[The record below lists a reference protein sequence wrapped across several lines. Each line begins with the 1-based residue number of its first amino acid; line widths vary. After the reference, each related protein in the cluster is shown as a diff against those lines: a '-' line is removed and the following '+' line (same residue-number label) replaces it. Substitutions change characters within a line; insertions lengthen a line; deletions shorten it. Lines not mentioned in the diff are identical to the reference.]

1 MKRAIVLMFVLFFI
15 FGCTVEKPL
24 DKPTEKIS
32 CCNRTVA
39 ENENR
44 CELVN
49 PPGHFSYQPG
59 PCDLEKNTCN
69 ITLLSVQKGGTSGSL
84 GGSGG
89 IGTTPIGG
97 QTKKETIGLEK
108 NIIEV
113 PICSGVTTDTCVQS
127 NCMAMVCGDFLY
139 RPKPLQSMPTE
150 EEIEAGAALPLT
162 QSEEEGF
169 SLYKADCK
177 FFKMDENLSKLLER
191 SGAVVNSFRFGIG
204 SERPHFEDFE
214 RFRYYFP
221 PSDKF
226 CSINTNG
233 NIDRYLNYLEV
244 CKIVGAA
251 NSILLC
257 NQYKNELNKTDPL
270 SSISKYQCVP
280 YTASLKESNK
290 MNFRKLYPFLY
301 TNKESNDKLEPN
313 SYKLK
318 ERGEIDKEYY
328 ARALTAEYSD
338 LIFKQNKTA
347 PFECEIDECLSGFCN
362 KKDYKRS
369 VILKKDGTKI
379 PVDCHYGTINER
391 RVVVCA
397 SHTADPEFRWDSSLD
412 DVNVY
417 PNYQKIPVY
426 VLQSHILKER
436 GSCFAAAGDELS
448 KIKKKS
454 STFFTEAINEN
465 WETLTFK
472 ELGDARNGKCKEKIN
487 QYLKEDTYYVFMSNP
502 VHLLKDI
509 ATRTNGKETDN
520 PSYYCQGE
528 ILDCTPRY
536 EFENILYLPQ
546 NEIYEI
552 EVIPSDF
559 NSAMV
564 SPNEDDKCPS
574 GYIKGKNNMCYATS
588 LEKGKKYLPAA
599 TIYFF
604 NNLDLAKGDNKKII
618 GYGIGK
624 AENSDLIK
632 KCNMKEGKDYENKD
646 IAIANPSEIYIQKE
660 DNTGSYQLGLQLGMD
675 TLREIMP
682 YFNYDNDKYYF
693 DLYKIK
699 ATSIPWVL
707 AYMSCKDDKANNCEP
722 ITLTKPQQRILI
734 RNNIF
739 ALPLTDNNKVVLN
752 SEDLAREISS
762 PTVINYVLA
771 SRYFYIIYSLGDC
784 EMEEGSELPKLEEYG
799 WCEPCTYATMA
810 YSGVQPPPSTE
821 EESTKLH
828 YQNLQ
833 ITNYLKNGIFPILD
847 FRKAAEYVDLS
858 QCTSDINGQLQCPSN
873 VKEPWISELKLLV
886 KTDTNEDLGPIIILV
901 GSSRTKYMV
910 DPWVAKEQTNKVKE
924 ICKKCLAAVPFY
936 ASASSYAT
944 EIYAD
949 NEVVITNYV
958 DRDVTNE
965 MGELFK
971 KANNIDVAV
980 IEFPIADV
988 MIDYAKDSVWWN
1000 SRTAKEKADIVVERM
1015 YNYAWQINYEAR
1027 KAGKQQP
1034 VPVVILFNL
1043 ETNEEKGWPVFNSKD
1058 DTTAQE
1064 NKRRF
1069 YADFFANIYL
1079 SKDKLRKAGV
1089 IGLVYTPLSA
1099 KGQTPPEY
1107 PANIGIVNLPTSF
1120 GSKFCSFQE
1129 GTYDFVSIELLNKI
1143 NRITQP
1149 KEKCDMFAKEQTV
1162 QFQQICRPDAT
1173 GWEGDI
1179 FNCTLTCYNQT
1190 DSCSLMCKLQKCTS
1204 MPPDAEHSDIYLSC
1218 EPPTTNGFI
1227 NCMFKNGRKIVGEKD
1242 YSETALCQIKSPSL
1256 NPQIQQK
1263 ECSIK
1268 CDNENGGCNLNCVIQ
1283 IFPEYYWWKDLAKCF
1298 IDTSSITKSCG
1309 QKLSPSGAIYCQQ
1322 CSSNE
1327 YCDESS
1333 MICDDGTQ
1341 CVAPPGTTG
1350 PYKCPKGLV
1359 SEKCQLCSEK
1369 TGTVSCLMRRY
1380 TEPKAIDRF
1389 AIGAGLNYDS
1399 YFKEIKYSSLTD
1411 ADMDIIARL
1420 PKTDKCC
1427 LLDDENKKY
1436 TYLLT
1441 EMNAISSTPV
1451 IFATG
1456 QPSPQASL
1464 LQDCGFIDSTIINA
1478 QGGLKICGI
1487 TMTPDE
1493 PLACKKTGEWV
1504 TYDK

>member
-226 CSINTNG
+226 CSINPSNEK
-233 NIDRYLNYLEV
+233 DRYMNYLTLCIINPISKESY
-244 CKIVGAA
+244 CD
-251 NSILLC
+251 NLLRE
-257 NQYKNELNKTDPL
+257 YHSPL
-270 SSISKYQCVP
+270 DFISKYECIP
-280 YTASLKESNK
+280 FISERYEKEYYKYSFLFTTEEALKNLIPNGYRKKAS
-290 MNFRKLYPFLY
+290 
-301 TNKESNDKLEPN
+301 
-313 SYKLK
+313 
-318 ERGEIDKEYY
+318 GEIDKKFY
-328 ARALTAEYSD
+328 ANALNAQFYHEIYID
-338 LIFKQNKTA
+338 KQIA
-347 PFECEIDECLSGFCN
+347 PFECNEGECLSGYCN
-362 KKDYKRS
+362 KQDYKR
-369 VILKKDGTKI
+369 VFIKKKDGTKSPI
-379 PVDCHYGTINER
+379 ECYSDIRNGR
-391 RVVVCA
+391 KVVACA
-397 SHTADPEFRWDSSLD
+397 SINSYKVEKEKSDYLLIKKEYPSSEIGILHYLINDNVYSLGDLGESTCEGDDNLPNLQSIAVQFSNFRNYITEICWCEDCYLFAGKD
-412 DVNVY
+412 DVITNIREIKKYNV
-417 PNYQKIPVY
+417 NKIPSNFDSATKDPKDNKCEDGY
-426 VLQSHILKER
+426 YMLASTPYP
-436 GSCFAAAGDELS
+436 S
-448 KIKKKS
+448 S
-454 STFFTEAINEN
+454 STTCYDHRI
-465 WETLTFK
+465 
-472 ELGDARNGKCKEKIN
+472 I
-487 QYLKEDTYYVFMSNP
+487 TYND
-502 VHLLKDI
+502 KDF
-509 ATRTNGKETDN
+509 
-520 PSYYCQGE
+520 PPLS
-528 ILDCTPRY
+528 
-536 EFENILYLPQ
+536 
-546 NEIYEI
+546 
-552 EVIPSDF
+552 V
-559 NSAMV
+559 V
-564 SPNEDDKCPS
+564 
-574 GYIKGKNNMCYATS
+574 
-588 LEKGKKYLPAA
+588 
-599 TIYFF
+599 YFF
-604 NNLDLAKGDNKKII
+604 NKNSYKQYFPSKEKPPTDIYVTYGDKPII
-618 GYGIGK
+618 GYAIGK
-624 AENSDLIK
+624 PQTKGNSIFSI
-632 KCNMKEGKDYENKD
+632 CNMMENKD
-646 IAIANPSEIYIQKE
+646 YTIVDFTTIDFYNQPLIITNLTRLLLEDVVNDAKISVPSNNKNEKK
-660 DNTGSYQLGLQLGMD
+660 GVWLSYLL
-675 TLREIMP
+675 
-682 YFNYDNDKYYF
+682 F
-693 DLYKIK
+693 K
-699 ATSIPWVL
+699 ATPWVIGYK
-707 AYMSCKDDKANNCEP
+707 ACKKGATECSDV
-722 ITLTKPQQRILI
+722 IVTKPQYAILA
-734 RNNIF
+734 NNNYFGLEKPNGIIIDEK
-739 ALPLTDNNKVVLN
+739 PD
-752 SEDLAREISS
+752 I
-762 PTVINYVLA
+762 INEMHQQTKIVYVLA
-771 SRYFYIIYSLGDC
+771 SSAITLIHSLGDC

-1333 MICDDGTQ
+1333 MICDDGTR

-1350 PYKCPKGLV
+1350 PYKCPKGVV

-1464 LQDCGFIDSTIINA
+1464 LQDCGFIDPTIINA